1 MKKKINILLLLVVS
15 TLIFGSCKS
24 RYQTVLESTDYE
36 YKFKVAK
43 EYYDQGDYARSG
55 ELFKDVLN
63 AYRGTSKMEE
73 VYYYYAYSCFNRK
86 MYLLANQHFRMLFV
100 QNPQSQYAE
109 EAMYLAGYSL
119 YELSPSVRLEQSIT
133 QECVDAM
140 ELFINAYPN
149 SRKVNDARNIIAE
162 MQDKLVDKS
171 YLSAELYYNMERYKA
186 SVIAIK
192 NSLKEYP
199 NTKYREK
206 MMYMLVKAAYLYADN
221 SVPEQQAKRMSM
233 AMDEYFAFVDEFP
246 NSQYRKELD
255 KYESRMGK
263 WVHVDEEDLQD

>member
-1 MKKKINILLLLVVS
+1 MVMSILVL
-15 TLIFGSCKS
+15 GACKS
-24 RYQTVLESTDYE
+24 RYQTVRESTDYE

-43 EYYDQGDYARSG
+43 EYYEQGDYARSS

-63 AYRGTSKMEE
+63 AYRGTSKMED

-86 MYLLANQHFRMLFV
+86 MYTTANQYFRMLFV
-100 QNPQSQYAE
+100 QNPQSKYAE
-109 EAMYLAGYSL
+109 ESMYLAGYSL
-119 YELSPSVRLEQSIT
+119 YELSPSVRLEQSIS

-140 ELFINAYPN
+140 ELFINAYPE
-149 SRKVNDARNIIAE
+149 SRKVNDARNVIAE

-171 YLSAELYYNMERYKA
+171 YLSAELYYDMERYKA

-206 MMYMLVKAAYLYADN
+206 MLYMLVKAAYLYADN
-221 SVPEQQAKRMSM
+221 SVYEQQGKRMSM
-233 AMDEYFAFVDEFP
+233 AMDEYYSFVDEFP
-246 NSQYRKELD
+246 NSHYRKELD
-255 KYESRMGK
+255 KYEAQMEK
-263 WVHVDEEDLQD
+263 WVHVDESELDD

>member
-1 MKKKINILLLLVVS
+1 MVSILVL
-15 TLIFGSCKS
+15 GSCKS

-43 EYYDQGDYARSG
+43 EYYDQGDYSRAS
-55 ELFKDVLN
+55 ELFRNVLN

-73 VYYYYAYSCFNRK
+73 VYYYYAYCNFNRK
-86 MYLLANQHFRMLFV
+86 MYTTSNQFFRMLFI

-119 YELSPSVRLEQSIT
+119 YKLSPSVRLDQSIT

-140 ELFINAYPN
+140 ELFINAYPD
-149 SRKVNDARNIIAE
+149 SRKVNEARNIIAE

-171 YLSAELYYNMERYKA
+171 YLSAELYYGMERYQA
-186 SVIAIK
+186 SVIALK
-192 NSLKEYP
+192 NSLKDYP

-206 MMYMLVKAAYLYADN
+206 MLYMLVKASYLYADK
-221 SVPEQQAKRMSM
+221 SIPEQQAKRMSM

-246 NSQYRKELD
+246 KSQYRKELD
-255 KYESRMGK
+255 KYEKHMEK
-263 WVHVDEEDLQD
+263 WVHVDDVELEN